1 MVENWLLQKILNQI
15 SVLIYLGKDIQKLS
29 TFLQN
34 LLLCIVDKTT
44 NRIARTKNLSRSL
57 NLTNNN
63 MKKYKNLLLT
73 PFELLN
79 LFEKL
84 KLFR

>member
-29 TFLQN
+29 TFL
-34 LLLCIVDKTT
+34 LHFLLCIVDKTT
-44 NRIARTKNLSRSL
+44 NRIPRTKNLSRGV

>member
-29 TFLQN
+29 PFLLH

-44 NRIARTKNLSRSL
+44 NRISRTKNLSRSV

>member
-44 NRIARTKNLSRSL
+44 NRIARTKNLSRSV